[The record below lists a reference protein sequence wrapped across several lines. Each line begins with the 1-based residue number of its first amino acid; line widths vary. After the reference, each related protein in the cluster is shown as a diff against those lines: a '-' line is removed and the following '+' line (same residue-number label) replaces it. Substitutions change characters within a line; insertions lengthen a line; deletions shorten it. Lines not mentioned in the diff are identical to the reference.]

1 MNIVADAD
9 VDPAPAERFRREQRR
24 IQNRNAQ
31 RTYRRFTCF
40 SPLLA
45 SPVRAPPAVEKVL
58 KQTGAGNNHK
68 QRLIKTFEMAM
79 MPFNELDQQQKQQQ
93 KHESDGIQES
103 SPDNGYA
110 GIPMQ
115 TSSSL
120 EPSSI
125 DSASLWDEPVASYIV
140 PVGGGTV
147 LSRAVQHGYKDIV
160 QFLIS
165 HGADL
170 MTQDADGNTILHLA
184 ARNNNAA
191 MMGILLQHIAD
202 PNLLD
207 SNGRTPLFTAVQSG
221 NEGAVSM
228 LIQAGADVLTRDN
241 AGDTALHVAVDS
253 GSLRLVELL
262 VAHGAPTNI

>member
-1 MNIVADAD
+1 MAIASRLLLRPEMNIVADAD
-9 VDPAPAERFRREQRR
+9 VGPAERFRREQKR

-31 RTYRRFTCF
+31 RTYR
-40 SPLLA
+40 
-45 SPVRAPPAVEKVL
+45 
-58 KQTGAGNNHK
+58 NNHK

-79 MPFNELDQQQKQQQ
+79 IPVNGLDQQQQQQ
-93 KHESDGIQES
+93 QQQHESDGIQES

-110 GIPMQ
+110 SIPIQ
-115 TSSSL
+115 TRSSL

-125 DSASLWDEPVASYIV
+125 DSASLWDEPVASYVV
-140 PVGGGTV
+140 PVGGGTA
-147 LSRAVQHGYKDIV
+147 LSRAVKQGYKDIV

-170 MTQDADGNTILHLA
+170 LTQDADGNTILHLA
-184 ARNNNAA
+184 ARNSNAA

-202 PNLLD
+202 PNLRD

-221 NEGAVSM
+221 NDGVVSL

-253 GSLRLVELL
+253 GSLRLVQLL